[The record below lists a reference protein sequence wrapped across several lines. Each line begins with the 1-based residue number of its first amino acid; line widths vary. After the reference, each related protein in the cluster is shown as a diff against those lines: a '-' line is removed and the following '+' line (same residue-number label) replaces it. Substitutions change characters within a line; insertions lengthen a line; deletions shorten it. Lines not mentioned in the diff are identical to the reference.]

1 MNDVKPRIDLA
12 RPDPLDDPKSN
23 ICMGGADCRLPSA
36 ARLGLHMRVRQSA
49 LYSATADEPVKLGRR
64 ALDANL

>member
-23 ICMGGADCRLPSA
+23 ICTGGAVCRLQ
-36 ARLGLHMRVRQSA
+36 RVWQSA
-49 LYSATADEPVKLGRR
+49 VYSATADEPVKLGRR